1 MSHFCLVN
9 AVNSIIIYTSR
20 QKQKEASKDLTT
32 LTKHWKLSKAWNFCV
47 ASGSGFLSGWRALG
61 RAKHGESGEACGSL
75 LWDVGSCWSPAAG
88 GSAQGSSCKTP
99 CGSRTPRPQRR
110 KMDAIQMQQCMGPPQ
125 EERQANRRAHDEP
138 PFLWVLMACFEPQAV
153 CISSEAHDIP
163 WSSCFERLCFEHSLR
178 HPSLN
183 SKKNWPFDPD
193 KSKQSAANLPPL
205 HWLHFDFPI
214 PDCGKLF
221 HYDGDQQPF
230 PQSWDS
236 FLLFLELVFVSEL
249 FHSFCYT
256 VVASALTSLA
266 NTFKNLCTFIHCIH
280 TCMFLLFL
288 CFMPRQLLQVKNTN
302 PSHEKGWE
310 WVYSNLHIISQKH
323 CQKIYIN
330 NKIALT
336 VQLHCM
342 KQRWK
347 TEQTK
352 KTLEILWAV
361 CPSPTCGFPCST
373 PTAGLSK
380 LPCCKAATPWM

>member
-1 MSHFCLVN
+1 
-9 AVNSIIIYTSR
+9 
-20 QKQKEASKDLTT
+20 
-32 LTKHWKLSKAWNFCV
+32 
-47 ASGSGFLSGWRALG
+47 
-61 RAKHGESGEACGSL
+61 
-75 LWDVGSCWSPAAG
+75 
-88 GSAQGSSCKTP
+88 
-99 CGSRTPRPQRR
+99 
-110 KMDAIQMQQCMGPPQ
+110 
-125 EERQANRRAHDEP
+125 
-138 PFLWVLMACFEPQAV
+138 MACFEPHAV

-236 FLLFLELVFVSEL
+236 FLPFLELLFVSEL

-266 NTFKNLCTFIHCIH
+266 NLCTFIHCIH

-330 NKIALT
+330 NKITLT

-342 KQRWK
+342 KQWWK
-347 TEQTK
+347 TEKTK

-380 LPCCKAATPWM
+380 LPCCKAATPMYILVCPWDLESMKEATLVHNATLVQPLHELCEQLHLVYSLHHEQSGLGTSRPSSKSSCQNMEL

>member
-9 AVNSIIIYTSR
+9 AVNSIIFTHLVR
-20 QKQKEASKDLTT
+20 RKEDSKDLASAKT
-32 LTKHWKLSKAWNFCV
+32 LWQL
-47 ASGSGFLSGWRALG
+47 WRFVIENSPKPGISVWLPGCLDSCPDGGPWEG
-61 RAKHGESGEACGSL
+61 RSGEACCGTSA
-75 LWDVGSCWSPAAG
+75 AAG

-99 CGSRTPRPQRR
+99 CGSRTPRPQIGR
-110 KMDAIQMQQCMGPPQ
+110 KMDAIQIVQQCMGPPQ

-236 FLLFLELVFVSEL
+236 FLPFLELLFVSEL

-288 CFMPRQLLQVKNTN
+288 CFMPQQLLQVKNTN

-310 WVYSNLHIISQKH
+310 WLYSNLHIISQKH
-323 CQKIYIN
+323 CQKRYIYIN
-330 NKIALT
+330 NKITLT

-347 TEQTK
+347 TEKTK

-380 LPCCKAATPWM
+380 LPCCKAATPM